1 MLAWRRNVEHCV
13 RTTPFWTVPTV
24 THRRLVLRAFH
35 PLSQRLL
42 PLSSTSART
51 SYASLSLFLF
61 QYLFVSFP
69 LDPLLSLIHL
79 PSFAWDTTIY
89 ADTEFLTSLPS
100 YPTSPARL
108 FLRLLFILALSSNTN
123 PSSNYPLNSPHP
135 AQTRHP
141 FYPTEVNS
149 TSYCT
154 SSSGFSSKLILFL
167 LRQFPLWL
175 SRPLWTSPSAYL
187 RWTSNFVHFL
197 HVDATPFRPRLIL
210 SPLTNLPLCPSDPYS
225 SFRFVSNTFTDI
237 FFFFFLLRRFGFL
250 IFFLFSASPFFFY
263 QWLLEYCRFGRDIF

>member
-1 MLAWRRNVEHCV
+1 MPEILQS
-13 RTTPFWTVPTV
+13 TQTP
-24 THRRLVLRAFH
+24 
-35 PLSQRLL
+35 S
-42 PLSSTSART
+42 
-51 SYASLSLFLF
+51 FL
-61 QYLFVSFP
+61 
-69 LDPLLSLIHL
+69 LLSPAIRLAL
-79 PSFAWDTTIY
+79 LDCFCAFSS
-89 ADTEFLTSLPS
+89 SLP
-100 YPTSPARL
+100 Y
-108 FLRLLFILALSSNTN
+108 LLTRT

-225 SFRFVSNTFTDI
+225 SFRFVSNTFTDV
-237 FFFFFLLRRFGFL
+237 FFFFCFVDSVSWS
-250 IFFLFSASPFFFY
+250 FFCSLPLPFFSINDF
-263 QWLLEYCRFGRDIF
+263 

>member
-1 MLAWRRNVEHCV
+1 MAAECRALCQNDTLLNCS
-13 RTTPFWTVPTV
+13 
-24 THRRLVLRAFH
+24 HRH
-35 PLSQRLL
+35 PPS
-42 PLSSTSART
+42 LSSPRFPPPFTKTSPSLLDIRAHKLRL
-51 SYASLSLFLF
+51 SLSLFLF

-175 SRPLWTSPSAYL
+175 SRLLWTSPSAYL

-225 SFRFVSNTFTDI
+225 SFRFISNTFTDV
-237 FFFFFLLRRFGFL
+237 FFFFF
-250 IFFLFSASPFFFY
+250 AS
-263 QWLLEYCRFGRDIF
+263 